1 LEVLMNRRCF
11 TVTAMTVFL
20 SLTLFSAA
28 SARQQGLDPNQTLP
42 VDPQVTIGTLDNGLT
57 YYVRVNQR
65 PENRAELRLIVRA
78 GSVLEDEDQLGLAHF
93 LEHMAFNGTEHFEKQ
108 ELFDYMES
116 VGMQTGAHTNAYTSF
131 DETVYMLRV
140 PTDTADVV
148 ETAFQILED
157 WAHLI
162 VLDSVE
168 IEKERGVVIE
178 EWRLGRGAQARMLDE
193 QFPILFSNS
202 RYAERLPIGKRESV
216 ETFGHESLRRFYS
229 HWYRPDLM
237 AVVAVGDFDAEQIVG
252 LIAQH
257 FSGLENAENVRER
270 VSYDVPDH
278 EEMLFAIA
286 ADAEAPNTT
295 VGLYHKQPLRDQ
307 STLGAYRQMLVEGLY
322 NSMLSA
328 RLFEL
333 TQQADAPFLFAVSGQ
348 GRFIGTS
355 EVYQLFAAVNEDG
368 IAAGTEALL
377 REGERVA
384 RHGFALTELERH
396 KIEYLRSLEQA
407 HAERENTESR
417 TYASEY
423 IRAFLEGE
431 PIPGIEMEFAISQA
445 LMPTIQIEEVNRLA
459 AEWITERNR
468 VVMVN
473 APIKPNLRTPTE
485 EELRTVMAAVMDEQI
500 DPYVDAVSDEPLVAE
515 MPTPGEIVAEES
527 IEELNLTEWTLS
539 NGVRVLLKPTD
550 YKDDEVLFRSY
561 SPGGT
566 SLAPDEDYV
575 SAFAASDVVGQ
586 GGVGVFSL
594 VDLQK
599 VLAGKAVNVNPSISS
614 LYESISGAASPDDIE
629 TMFQLI
635 YLYFTAP
642 RKDSTA
648 FLAFRSQLQGFLANR
663 SASPQATFSDTV
675 QVTMAQ
681 GHFRARPISAELFDE
696 VDLNASFDFYLD
708 RFADASDF
716 TFVFVGAFSVDS
728 VRPLVQTYL
737 GGLPSIDREENWR
750 DVGMDPPE
758 GVIRKAVRK
767 GVEPQSQ
774 TQIIFTGPFEYT
786 AENRQ
791 VIRSLASTLENRLH
805 DVLRED
811 LGGTYGVGVSASYDK
826 YPDEGYGLRIQFGSA
841 PDRVEEL
848 TEVVFR
854 EIEAFKN
861 PGPDA
866 EDVNNVREIQ
876 RRAQETNLRENGYW
890 VAQLTFADQY
900 GTDPRFLVSYDLI
913 NEMTVEKIREAAVR
927 YFRTGNF
934 VIVSLFPETPVP

>member
-1 LEVLMNRRCF
+1 MNRRCWSG
-11 TVTAMTVFL
+11 VALSLFL
-20 SLTLFSAA
+20 SLTALSPIVA
-28 SARQQGLDPNQTLP
+28 QQQELDPNQVLP
-42 VDPQVTIGTLDNGLT
+42 VDPQVTVGTLENGLT
-57 YYVRVNQR
+57 YYVRVNRR
-65 PENRAELRLIVRA
+65 PENRAELRLIVKT

-140 PTDTADVV
+140 PTDTATVV

-216 ETFGHESLRRFYS
+216 ESFEHESLRRFYAD
-229 HWYRPDLM
+229 WYRPDLM
-237 AVVAVGDFDAEQIVG
+237 AIVAVGDFDTDRIVE
-252 LIAQH
+252 LIEQH
-257 FSGLENAENVRER
+257 FAGLETAADPRPREMF
-270 VSYDVPDH
+270 DVPHH

-286 ADAEAPNTT
+286 ADAEAQNTT
-295 VGLYHKQPLRDQ
+295 VALYHKQPLRDQ
-307 STLGAYRQMLVEGLY
+307 GTLGAYRQMLVEGLY
-322 NSMLSA
+322 NSMLNA

-333 TQQADAPFLFAVSGQ
+333 TQQAEAPFLFAFSGQ
-348 GRFIGTS
+348 GRFIGAT
-355 EVYQLFAAVNEDG
+355 EVYQLFAGVNEDG

-384 RHGFALTELERH
+384 RHGFTATELARH
-396 KIEYLRSLEQA
+396 KIEYLRGLEQA
-407 HAERENTESR
+407 YDERENRESR

-431 PIPGIEMEFAISQA
+431 PIPGIETEFAISQA
-445 LMPTIQIEEVNRLA
+445 LMPTIELDEVNRLA

-485 EELRTVMAAVMDEQI
+485 EELRSVMAGVMNTEI
-500 DPYVDAVSDEPLVAE
+500 APYVDAVSDEPLVAE
-515 MPTPGEIVAEES
+515 VPTPVDIVAEEF
-527 IEELNLTEWTLS
+527 IEELNVTAWTLA

-550 YKDDEVLFRSY
+550 FKDDEILFRSY

-566 SLAPDEDYV
+566 SLAADEDYM
-575 SAFAASDVVGQ
+575 SALTASDVVGQ
-586 GGVGVFSL
+586 GGIGAFNL
-594 VDLQK
+594 IDLQK
-599 VLAGKAVNVNPSISS
+599 VLAGKAVSVSPSISS
-614 LYESISGAASPDDIE
+614 LYESISGSASPDDIE

-635 YLYFTAP
+635 YLYFTEP

-648 FLAFRSQLQGFLANR
+648 FLAYRSQLQGFLANR
-663 SASPQATFSDTV
+663 SASPQAAFSDTV

-681 GHFRARPISAELFDE
+681 GHYRARPISAQLFDE
-696 VDLNASFDFYLD
+696 IDLNTSFDFYRD

-716 TFVFVGAFSVDS
+716 TFVFVGTFDLDS
-728 VRPLVQTYL
+728 IRPLVQMYI

-750 DVGMDPPE
+750 DVGVDPPE
-758 GVIRKAVRK
+758 GVIRKAVYK

-774 TQIIFTGPFEYT
+774 TQIIFTGAFDYT
-786 AENRQ
+786 AENRH
-791 VIRSLASTLENRLH
+791 VIRSLASTLQTKLRE
-805 DVLRED
+805 VLREE
-811 LGGTYGVGVSASYDK
+811 LGGTYGVGVSASYEK
-826 YPDEGYGLRIQFGSA
+826 FPDESYGLRITFGSA
-841 PDRVEEL
+841 PERVEEL
-848 TEVVFR
+848 TTVVFR
-854 EIEAFKN
+854 EIESFKD

-866 EDVNNVREIQ
+866 NDVNNVREIQ
-876 RRAQETNLRENGYW
+876 RRARETSLRENGFW
-890 VAQLTFADQY
+890 VAQLTFSDQY
-900 GTDPRFLVSYDLI
+900 GTDPRVLISYDLI
-913 NEMTVEKIREAAVR
+913 DALTADKVREAAVR
-927 YFRTGNF
+927 YLRTDNY
-934 VIVSLFPETPVP
+934 VLVSLFPETPVP

>member
-1 LEVLMNRRCF
+1 MNRRCF

>member
-1 LEVLMNRRCF
+1 
-11 TVTAMTVFL
+11 
-20 SLTLFSAA
+20 
-28 SARQQGLDPNQTLP
+28 
-42 VDPQVTIGTLDNGLT
+42 
-57 YYVRVNQR
+57 
-65 PENRAELRLIVRA
+65 
-78 GSVLEDEDQLGLAHF
+78 
-93 LEHMAFNGTEHFEKQ
+93 
-108 ELFDYMES
+108 
-116 VGMQTGAHTNAYTSF
+116 
-131 DETVYMLRV
+131 
-140 PTDTADVV
+140 
-148 ETAFQILED
+148 
-157 WAHLI
+157 
-162 VLDSVE
+162 
-168 IEKERGVVIE
+168 
-178 EWRLGRGAQARMLDE
+178 
-193 QFPILFSNS
+193 
-202 RYAERLPIGKRESV
+202 
-216 ETFGHESLRRFYS
+216 
-229 HWYRPDLM
+229 
-237 AVVAVGDFDAEQIVG
+237 
-252 LIAQH
+252 
-257 FSGLENAENVRER
+257 
-270 VSYDVPDH
+270 
-278 EEMLFAIA
+278 
-286 ADAEAPNTT
+286 
-295 VGLYHKQPLRDQ
+295 
-307 STLGAYRQMLVEGLY
+307 
-322 NSMLSA
+322 
-328 RLFEL
+328 
-333 TQQADAPFLFAVSGQ
+333 
-348 GRFIGTS
+348 
-355 EVYQLFAAVNEDG
+355 
-368 IAAGTEALL
+368 
-377 REGERVA
+377 
-384 RHGFALTELERH
+384 
-396 KIEYLRSLEQA
+396 
-407 HAERENTESR
+407 
-417 TYASEY
+417 
-423 IRAFLEGE
+423 
-431 PIPGIEMEFAISQA
+431 
-445 LMPTIQIEEVNRLA
+445 
-459 AEWITERNR
+459 
-468 VVMVN
+468 
-473 APIKPNLRTPTE
+473 
-485 EELRTVMAAVMDEQI
+485 
-500 DPYVDAVSDEPLVAE
+500 
-515 MPTPGEIVAEES
+515 
-527 IEELNLTEWTLS
+527 
-539 NGVRVLLKPTD
+539 
-550 YKDDEVLFRSY
+550 
-561 SPGGT
+561 
-566 SLAPDEDYV
+566 
-575 SAFAASDVVGQ
+575 
-586 GGVGVFSL
+586 
-594 VDLQK
+594 
-599 VLAGKAVNVNPSISS
+599 VNVNPSISS

>member
-1 LEVLMNRRCF
+1 MNRRCRF
-11 TVTAMTVFL
+11 VFAL
-20 SLTLFSAA
+20 ALCVSLTVSSPIVA
-28 SARQQGLDPNQTLP
+28 QQQALDPNQVLP
-42 VDPQVTIGTLDNGLT
+42 VDPQVTVGTLDNGLT

-65 PENRAELRLIVRA
+65 PENRAELRLIVKA
-78 GSVLEDEDQLGLAHF
+78 GSVLEDQDQLGLAHF

-140 PTDTADVV
+140 PTDTATVV
-148 ETAFQILED
+148 ETAFQVLED
-157 WAHLI
+157 WAHMI

-168 IEKERGVVIE
+168 VEKERGVVIE

-202 RYAERLPIGKRESV
+202 RYSERLPIGTRESV
-216 ETFGHESLRRFYS
+216 ETFEHESLRRFYAD
-229 HWYRPDLM
+229 WYRPDLM
-237 AVVAVGDFDAEQIVG
+237 AIVAVGDFDKDRIVE
-252 LIAQH
+252 LIEQH
-257 FSGLENAENVRER
+257 FSGLETAANARAREMF
-270 VSYDVPDH
+270 DVPDH

-322 NSMLSA
+322 NSMLNA

-333 TQQADAPFLFAVSGQ
+333 TQQAEAPFLFAFSGQ
-348 GRFIGTS
+348 GRFIGAT
-355 EVYQLFAAVNEDG
+355 EVYQLFAGVNEDG
-368 IAAGTEALL
+368 IAIGTEALL

-384 RHGFALTELERH
+384 RHGFTPTELARH
-396 KIEYLRSLEQA
+396 KIEYLRGLEQA
-407 HAERENTESR
+407 YAERENRESR

-431 PIPGIEMEFAISQA
+431 PIPGIETEFAISQA
-445 LMPTIQIEEVNRLA
+445 LMPTIELGDVNRLA

-473 APIKPNLRTPTE
+473 APIKPNLQTPTAE
-485 EELRTVMAAVMDEQI
+485 QLRSVMAGVMDTEI
-500 DPYVDAVSDEPLVAE
+500 APYVDAVSDEPLVAE
-515 MPTPGEIVAEES
+515 EPTPADIVAEEF
-527 IEELNLTEWTLS
+527 IEELNVTAWTLA

-550 YKDDEVLFRSY
+550 YKDDEILFRSY

-566 SLAPDEDYV
+566 SLAADENYV
-575 SAFAASDVVGQ
+575 SALSASDVVGQ
-586 GGVGVFSL
+586 GGVGAFNL
-594 VDLQK
+594 IDLQK
-599 VLAGKAVNVNPSISS
+599 VLAGKAVNVSPSISS
-614 LYESISGAASPDDIE
+614 LYESISGSASPDDIE

-635 YLYFTAP
+635 HLYFTEP

-663 SASPQATFSDTV
+663 SASPQAAFSDTV

-716 TFVFVGAFSVDS
+716 TFVFVGAFALDS
-728 VRPLVQTYL
+728 IRPLVQTYI

-750 DVGMDPPE
+750 DVGIDPPA
-758 GVIRKAVRK
+758 GVIRKSVHK

-774 TQIIFTGPFEYT
+774 TQIIFTGPFDYT

-791 VIRSLASTLENRLH
+791 IIRSLASTLQTKLRE
-805 DVLRED
+805 VLREE
-811 LGGTYGVGVSASYDK
+811 LGGTYGVGVSASYEK
-826 YPDEGYGLRIQFGSA
+826 FPDEGYGLRITFGSA
-841 PDRVEEL
+841 PERVEEL

-854 EIEAFKN
+854 EIESFKN
-861 PGPDA
+861 PGPDP
-866 EDVNNVREIQ
+866 EHVNNVREIQ
-876 RRAQETNLRENGYW
+876 RRARETSLRENGFW

-900 GTDPRFLVSYDLI
+900 GTDPRVLISYDLI
-913 NEMTVEKIREAAVR
+913 DALTAEKVREAAVR
-927 YFRTGNF
+927 YLRTDNY
-934 VIVSLFPETPVP
+934 VLVSLFPETPVP